1 MSQEPHM
8 PVDTRGI
15 QPSHVGKRLHVHL
28 SSGEAMDIA
37 LLELTVCEKPEPC
50 CGITYDLL
58 STSVRNG
65 AREIGGTY
73 WTAFHEI
80 ATFQLSGE

>member
-1 MSQEPHM
+1 M

-15 QPSHVGKRLHVHL
+15 QQTHVGKRLRVNL
-28 SSGEAMDIA
+28 SSGETMEIA

-58 STSVRNG
+58 STSFPDRTEEV
-65 AREIGGTY
+65 GGVY
-73 WTAFHEI
+73 WTAFHKI
-80 ATFQLSGE
+80 ASFQLPGE

>member
-1 MSQEPHM
+1 M

-15 QPSHVGKRLHVHL
+15 QQSHVGKRLRVNL
-28 SSGEAMDIA
+28 SSGETMEIA
-37 LLELTVCEKPEPC
+37 LLELTVCENPEPC

-58 STSVRNG
+58 STSLPNR
-65 AREIGGTY
+65 AKEIGGTY

-80 ATFQLSGE
+80 ATFQLPGE